1 MKNTKTKIG
10 MFINGF
16 RRQDN
21 QAKIKVSHLVWI
33 TPTAIAAIIFAILF
47 SGAKMSVC
55 QKYIYPFKTIEIT
68 YNLYDKW
75 LIYGLIFAFF
85 LGLSVFLTIKRYD
98 KETSGW
104 DRVNTAS
111 LITAIIAITVGG
123 IIEFKDDFYAG
134 GGYGFI
140 CFFLFMYFAVHLA
153 TMRAKKT
160 GKILTGYNS
169 TGPKIFAVKDFF
181 TSVGGS
187 ADWLKSSIACADDDC
202 KFADE

>member
-1 MKNTKTKIG
+1 MKNTKTIIG

-16 RRQDN
+16 RRQKN
-21 QAKIKVSHLVWI
+21 QTKIKVSRLVWI
-33 TPTAIAAIIFAILF
+33 IPTAIASIIFAILF

-55 QKYIYPFKTIEIT
+55 EKYVGTFTRIKIT

-85 LGLSVFLTIKRYD
+85 LGLSVLLTIKRYD
-98 KETSGW
+98 KEPSAL
-104 DRVNTAS
+104 DKLNTAS
-111 LITAIIAITVGG
+111 LIGAIIAITVGG
-123 IIEFKDDFYAG
+123 IIEFKDGFSAG

-153 TMRAKKT
+153 IMRAKRNGKT
-160 GKILTGYNS
+160 VTGYNS
-169 TGPKIFAVKDFF
+169 TGPKISAVKDLFA
-181 TSVGGS
+181 SVGGR
-187 ADWLKSSIACADDDC
+187 ADWLKTSISCAGDDG